1 MIPAQ
6 PALAEMAP
14 LSAALVVAAAALA
27 LEVVAAEVVAPVAVV
42 LEAPAGVE
50 VCEARGAVDWPAIW
64 DWTAGVNSPVMLS
77 RLHDGTLL
85 GRMVG

>member
-1 MIPAQ
+1 
-6 PALAEMAP
+6 
-14 LSAALVVAAAALA
+14 
-27 LEVVAAEVVAPVAVV
+27 
-42 LEAPAGVE
+42 VE